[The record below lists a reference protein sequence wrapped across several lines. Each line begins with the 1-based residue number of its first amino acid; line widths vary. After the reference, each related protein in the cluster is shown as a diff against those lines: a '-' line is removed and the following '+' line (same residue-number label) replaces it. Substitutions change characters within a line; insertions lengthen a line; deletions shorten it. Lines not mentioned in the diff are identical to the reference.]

1 MGNAPTAAIKLTF
14 LDRDQNEAQ
23 VNFYVSYGA
32 TAEQA
37 WEVADAIAARL
48 QVLSNALLW
57 RIQIVWK
64 WTADMPGPADVD
76 SNVRRAVLVL
86 VAGPDD
92 AINALLIPSP
102 RSTIFEA
109 DGRYAGIRLDLDN
122 AAVSGFVSVL
132 ELPLLTPDGGA
143 FGTDIITGGLSL

>member
-23 VNFYVSYGA
+23 VNFYVPYS
-32 TAEQA
+32 TTVEQA
-37 WEVADAIAARL
+37 WAVADAIAARV

-57 RIQIVWK
+57 RIQLVWK

-76 SNVRRAVLVL
+76 SNVRRALLLLVQ
-86 VAGPDD
+86 ASDER
-92 AINALLIPSP
+92 INALLVPSP
-102 RSTIFEA
+102 RDSVFEI
-109 DGRYAGIRLDLDN
+109 DGRYAGVRVDLDN